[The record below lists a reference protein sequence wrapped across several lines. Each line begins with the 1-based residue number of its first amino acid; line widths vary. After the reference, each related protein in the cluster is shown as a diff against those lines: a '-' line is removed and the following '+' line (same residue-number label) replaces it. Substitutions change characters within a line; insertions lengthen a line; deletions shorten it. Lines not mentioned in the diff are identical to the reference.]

1 MATYTYKCTDCGN
14 TFDIQATIREK
25 EELKGA
31 KFMCPKCR
39 SKNIKHEFSVTNFIK
54 NVFKNDNQAKDCCS
68 KSEKSC
74 CKPKGGNDTCC
85 S

>member
-14 TFDIQATIREK
+14 TFDIQATIQEK
-25 EELKGA
+25 EELKDS

-39 SKNIKHEFSVTNFIK
+39 SKNIKHEFSVINFIK
-54 NVFKNDNQAKDCCS
+54 NVFKGDNKMANCCS

-74 CKPKGGNDTCC
+74 CKPKGENDT
-85 S
+85 

>member
-1 MATYTYKCTDCGN
+1 MATYRYKCTDCGN
-14 TFDIQATIREK
+14 TFDIQATIQEK

-54 NVFKNDNQAKDCCS
+54 NIF